1 MNLVFWLPA
10 TFLIGLVTMVLSYL
24 FIDACDKI

>member
-1 MNLVFWLPA
+1 MNLVIWLPA
-10 TFLIGLVTMVLSYL
+10 TFLIGFVTMVLSYL

>member
-10 TFLIGLVTMVLSYL
+10 TFLIGFVVMVLSYL
-24 FIDACDKI
+24 FIDACEKI